1 LTNFAGQ
8 PAYYAGRT
16 GAGRADA
23 GVRGGSVTRALERGG
38 SVTRAL
44 ADVGRKIL
52 GGTYGGGGGSRKQ
65 RLALGES
72 NDFEFNVAQVPSST
86 EPGSRAD
93 GHNGPHG
100 GMDEDE
106 DEDNVARSMLF
117 SSLGAEPSGIGADE
131 DGQASDDGRRENSES
146 ESDDDEDVDG
156 SAPVFSS
163 AASLAAN
170 KRFAQ
175 VVEACQALP
184 AAFGRAVLTEPA
196 FGAALARRPLLAARL
211 FVCWQ
216 LGHAQRA
223 TDLALMAG
231 TQHLAL
237 AALAAAVAARA
248 GIAVARSPIIVA
260 TCSKDALR
268 LAKAAEAASE
278 RAAAAVQ
285 ESAAA
290 AAEAERE
297 SISASAMLAKALAS
311 ASSAAAAAGGDARN
325 KGATAA
331 AATPTVS
338 LRRLKAA
345 RAEAEADVAGPFGAK
360 AVALRRRGNA
370 AKAQYAHA
378 GLAIVSSEAVL
389 ASVLLRMRER
399 EQYPGPLRAVRFMPR
414 LARGSF

>member
-1 LTNFAGQ
+1 LLLFADTRALYLFFFFLFGQTADLESLFQPELTNFAGQ

-44 ADVGRKIL
+44 ADVGRKVL
-52 GGTYGGGGGSRKQ
+52 GGTFGGGGGSRKQ

-117 SSLGAEPSGIGADE
+117 SSLGAEPSGIGADG

-237 AALAAAVAARA
+237 AASAAAVAARA

-278 RAAAAVQ
+278 RAPGVL
-285 ESAAA
+285 
-290 AAEAERE
+290 
-297 SISASAMLAKALAS
+297 LAC
-311 ASSAAAAAGGDARN
+311 
-325 KGATAA
+325 
-331 AATPTVS
+331 
-338 LRRLKAA
+338 
-345 RAEAEADVAGPFGAK
+345 
-360 AVALRRRGNA
+360 
-370 AKAQYAHA
+370 
-378 GLAIVSSEAVL
+378 
-389 ASVLLRMRER
+389 VLLRMRER
-399 EQYPGPLRAVRFMPR
+399 EQYPGPLRAVRFLPR
-414 LARGSF
+414 LARGPFCKPLPPPPPPPPLLAAPMPTPPSAPPVEEPTEAPAVKISVAKRRMCSM